1 MFQKFSK
8 NFRGSVKDVSTVFQ
22 GKFNGER
29 PKCDSREVQENLK
42 EGCLKGVLKV
52 LRKFQ
57 ESIKFIS
64 GKFKKTVKGVSLMFS
79 FAILLLPNSHRS
91 YTSRRRAL
99 CMSDVVSK

>member
-22 GKFNGER
+22 GKMNGER

-64 GKFKKTVKGVSLMFS
+64 GKFKGVSLMFS